1 MALRIEIDRDVT
13 RNGGRSVESYDA
25 IVIGAGH
32 NGLVAAAYLARAGRR
47 VLVLESRDQVGGA
60 AVTEEIF
67 PGFKVSTIADG
78 GGYVSAKVRRDLK
91 LDSRVETG
99 QSDVVAFSPQPDGGQ
114 LTIWRDTSKTIQEIA
129 RFSKADAEA
138 YPRFLDLMRA
148 IASVVGGLMEM
159 TPPDLPDVNARDIR
173 GGVGLLGPIWKLG
186 RRRIPE
192 LLRVMAMSTTDLLNE
207 FFESGAVKG
216 AIGASSVLGISYGPM
231 EAGTA
236 FTLVSGWAQS
246 GTGLFRSAGVVKGG
260 IGALT
265 GAMADA
271 ARGFGA
277 EIRTSTAVANITV
290 QDDMVTGVQLE
301 GGEQLVAPI
310 VVSAA
315 DIRSTFHKF
324 VNPSSLDAKFMKHV
338 GCIKYRGTGTRIHLA
353 LCGLPDFSSLSGS
366 DAAAHLRGPIQI
378 APSLEYV
385 EEAYDFTK
393 YGRYAERPYLDA
405 LIPSLSDPSL
415 APDGQHILSITA
427 KFGPYQLLGR
437 SWDDSKEAFA
447 DVAIDT
453 LAEYAPNLKDLI
465 TQRAV
470 ISPLDLE
477 RSYGLPE
484 GNPNHGEMTLDQFMH
499 MRPIPGYARYRTPV
513 GGLYL
518 CSAGTHPGGGV
529 TGIPGHNAA
538 REILKD
544 LK

>member
-1 MALRIEIDRDVT
+1 VG
-13 RNGGRSVESYDA
+13 NYDA
-25 IVIGAGH
+25 IIIGAGH
-32 NGLVAAAYLARAGRR
+32 NGLVAAAYLAKAGRR
-47 VLVLESRDQVGGA
+47 VLVLEKRDQVGGA

-67 PGFKVSTIADG
+67 PGFKVSTVADG

-91 LDSRVETG
+91 LDSHVETV
-99 QSDVVAFSPQPDGGQ
+99 QSDAVAFCPQPDGSQ
-114 LTIWRDTSKTIQEIA
+114 LTIWREPAKTIQEIA

-138 YPRFLDLMRA
+138 YPKFVELMNA
-148 IASVVGGLMEM
+148 IAAVVGGIMEM
-159 TPPDLPDVNARDIR
+159 TPADLPEVKFADIR
-173 GGVGLLGPIWKLG
+173 GGAGLLGPVWKLG
-186 RRRIPE
+186 RKRIPE
-192 LLRVMAMSTTDLLNE
+192 LLRVMPMSTTDLLNE

-236 FTLVSGWAQS
+236 FTLVSNWAQS

-277 EIRTSTAVANITV
+277 EIRTGAAVAKIAV
-290 QDDMVTGVQLE
+290 EDGKVTGVQIE
-301 GGEQLVAPI
+301 GGEQLTAPV

-315 DIRSTFHKF
+315 DARSTFHNL
-324 VNPSSLDAKFMKHV
+324 VEPSSLNASFMNHV
-338 GCIKYRGTGTRIHLA
+338 DCIKYRGSGTRIHLA
-353 LCGLPDFSSLSGS
+353 LRGLPEFAALSES
-366 DAAAHLRGPIQI
+366 DAAAQLRGPIQI

-385 EEAYDFTK
+385 EQAYDCTK
-393 YGRYAERPYLDA
+393 YGEYADRPYLDM
-405 LIPSLSDPSL
+405 LIPSLSDSNL

-427 KFGPYQLLGR
+427 KFGPYQLGEG
-437 SWDDSKEAFA
+437 SWDERKEAFA

-453 LAEYAPNLKDLI
+453 LAEYAPNIKDLI
-465 TQRAV
+465 VQRAV

-477 RSYGLPE
+477 RTYGLPE

-499 MRPIPGYARYRTPV
+499 MRPIPGYARYRMPI
-513 GGLYL
+513 GGLYM

-529 TGIPGHNAA
+529 TGLPGHNAA
-538 REILKD
+538 REILND

>member
-1 MALRIEIDRDVT
+1 VG
-13 RNGGRSVESYDA
+13 NYDA
-25 IVIGAGH
+25 IIIGAGH
-32 NGLVAAAYLARAGRR
+32 NGLVAAAYLAKAGRR
-47 VLVLESRDQVGGA
+47 VLVLEKRNQVGGA

-67 PGFKVSTIADG
+67 PGFKVSTVADG
-78 GGYVSAKVRRDLK
+78 GGYVSAKVRSDLK
-91 LDSRVETG
+91 LDSHVETV
-99 QSDVVAFSPQPDGGQ
+99 QSDVVAFCPQPDGSQ
-114 LTIWRDTSKTIQEIA
+114 ITIWRDREKTRQEIA

-138 YPRFLDLMRA
+138 YPKFLELMDA
-148 IASVVGGLMEM
+148 IAGVVGGIMEM
-159 TPPDLPDVNARDIR
+159 TPPDLPEVKFSDIR

-186 RRRIPE
+186 RKRIPE
-192 LLRVMAMSTTDLLNE
+192 LLRIMPMSTADLLDE
-207 FFESGAVKG
+207 FFESDAVKG
-216 AIGASSVLGISYGPM
+216 AIGASCVLGLSYGPM
-231 EAGTA
+231 ESGSAL
-236 FTLVSGWAQS
+236 TLASNWAQS

-277 EIRTSTAVANITV
+277 EIRTGAAVANIAV
-290 QDDMVTGVQLE
+290 EDGKVTGVQLE
-301 GGEQLVAPI
+301 GGEQLTAAV
-310 VVSAA
+310 VVSAT
-315 DIRSTFHKF
+315 DVRSTFHEF
-324 VNPSSLDAKFMKHV
+324 VKPSSLSASFMNHV

-353 LCGLPDFSSLSGS
+353 LRGLPEFTSLSGS
-366 DAAAHLRGPIQI
+366 DAAAQLRGPIQI

-385 EEAYDFTK
+385 ERSYDCTK
-393 YGRYAERPYLDA
+393 YGEYADQPYLDM

-427 KFGPYQLLGR
+427 KFGPYQLGEG
-437 SWDDSKEAFA
+437 SWDERKEAFA

-453 LAEYAPNLKDLI
+453 LAEYAPNIKDLI
-465 TQRAV
+465 AQRAV

-477 RSYGLPE
+477 RTYGLPE

-499 MRPIPGYARYRTPV
+499 MRPIPGHARYRMPI

-518 CSAGTHPGGGV
+518 CSAATHPGGGV

-538 REILKD
+538 REILSD